1 VKLLLDT
8 CTFLWLAEGSR
19 TLPAPVIKAFQSAD
33 NEVYLSVASAWEIGF
48 KYARRKIELAE
59 RPERLVPAERGAH
72 GIAPLPIDE
81 ESALLAARLPLIHRD
96 PFDRFLVGQAI
107 VHGMTI
113 ATPDRLIAQYAVRT
127 LW

>member
-1 VKLLLDT
+1 M
-8 CTFLWLAEGSR
+8 
-19 TLPAPVIKAFQSAD
+19 PPPVLRAFESAD
-33 NEVYLSVASAWEIGF
+33 NEAFLSAASAWEIAF
-48 KYARRKIELAE
+48 KHAKGKIELAE
-59 RPERLVPAERGAH
+59 RPERLVPAERSAH
-72 GIAPLPIDE
+72 GIVALPIDE

>member
-1 VKLLLDT
+1 V
-8 CTFLWLAEGSR
+8 
-19 TLPAPVIKAFQSAD
+19 D
-33 NEVYLSVASAWEIGF
+33 NEVFLSAASAWEIGF
-48 KYARRKIELAE
+48 KYAKRKIQLAE
-59 RPERLVPAERGAH
+59 RPERLVPAERAAH

-81 ESALLAARLPLIHRD
+81 ESALLASRLPLIHRD

-113 ATPDRLIAQYAVRT
+113 VTPDRLIAQYAVQT